1 MSKKLNI
8 LVTSC
13 GGDIGQSIGKIL
25 KDLGHV
31 ILGQDI
37 TKKTPSKFIYDKF
50 QVGLRV
56 TNKNYLKGIKE
67 TIKTNNIHIVIPASE
82 VELVFYS
89 NLAKKTRLIF
99 GAKLLIPNHSIIE
112 TSIDKKNTCDF
123 LKQNNLPYPKV
134 YDLKNTLIK
143 YPCIAKSRKGSGGS
157 NVFVVEDENESFFYI
172 KKYNNL
178 IFQEL
183 LDGKKGEFT
192 CCCFMGSN
200 GLFRS
205 IILKRDLAIGGY
217 SKYGEVIENN
227 YITELLL
234 TVSELLNLKG
244 SINIQLRINRGIP
257 TIFEINPRFSSTVLF
272 RHLFGFKDLQW
283 SIEDLMEMEISKYLK
298 PKVGS
303 LFYRGYSEYI
313 EN

>member
-25 KDLGHV
+25 KSLGHV
-31 ILGQDI
+31 TFGQDI
-37 TKKTPSKFIYDKF
+37 SKKTPSKFIYDKF
-50 QVGLRV
+50 HVGLKV
-56 TNKNYLKGIKE
+56 TNKEYLKSIKR

-82 VELVFYS
+82 IELVFYS
-89 NLAKKTRLIF
+89 NLSKKAALTF
-99 GAKLLIPNHSIIE
+99 GAKLLIPSHSIIE
-112 TSIDKKNTCDF
+112 TAIDKKNTCDF

-134 YDLKNTLIK
+134 YDLKNKLIK
-143 YPCIAKSRKGSGGS
+143 YPCIAKTRKGSGS
-157 NVFVVEDENESFFYI
+157 KNVFIIENENEISFYK

-183 LDGKKGEFT
+183 LDGEKGEYT
-192 CCCFMGSN
+192 CCCFMGSK

-217 SKYGEVIENN
+217 SKYGEVIEDSS
-227 YITELLL
+227 ITDL
-234 TVSELLNLKG
+234 LLNLSKLLNLRG
-244 SINIQLRINRGIP
+244 SINIQMRIHKGLP

-283 SIEDLMEMEISKYLK
+283 SIEDLMEMKTSKYIK
-298 PKVGS
+298 PKAGS
-303 LFYRGYSEYI
+303 SFFRGYSEYI